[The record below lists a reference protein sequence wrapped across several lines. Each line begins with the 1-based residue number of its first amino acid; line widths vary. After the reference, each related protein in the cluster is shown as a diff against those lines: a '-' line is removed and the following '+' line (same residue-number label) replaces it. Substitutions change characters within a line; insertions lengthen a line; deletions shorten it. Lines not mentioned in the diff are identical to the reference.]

1 MFSCEIRWNCIF
13 SLFLSFC
20 IDSIRLP
27 FSGMI
32 NFPTQGRN
40 MFYNPSEK
48 ELLTLGQA
56 SLTSLLAS
64 WTSWDFFLATCRAIT
79 PFSGYCL
86 CTFCSIALFSFLL
99 YICIYSY
106 SSSTFL
112 EELTCVIILF
122 IFDHFGG
129 THVLTSYSGP
139 LSKEKVRRQSH
150 KSQGFYFVYRTQ

>member
-1 MFSCEIRWNCIF
+1 MAKMVNATFASQNQGVIITRQMWHLPCLPQIYFSIFTNLRHIHWEQILCKSIF
-13 SLFLSFC
+13 SSR
-20 IDSIRLP
+20 D
-27 FSGMI
+27 
-32 NFPTQGRN
+32 
-40 MFYNPSEK
+40 
-48 ELLTLGQA
+48 A
-56 SLTSLLAS
+56 TS
-64 WTSWDFFLATCRAIT
+64 FLATCRAIT
-79 PFSGYCL
+79 PFFGCCL
-86 CTFCSIALFSFLL
+86 CTFCSFALFSFLL
-99 YICIYSY
+99 HICIYSY

>member
-1 MFSCEIRWNCIF
+1 MAKMVNATFASQNQGVIITRQMWHLPCLPQIYFSIFTNLRHIHWEQILCKSIF
-13 SLFLSFC
+13 SSR
-20 IDSIRLP
+20 D
-27 FSGMI
+27 
-32 NFPTQGRN
+32 
-40 MFYNPSEK
+40 
-48 ELLTLGQA
+48 A
-56 SLTSLLAS
+56 TS
-64 WTSWDFFLATCRAIT
+64 FLAT

-112 EELTCVIILF
+112 EELTGVIILF

>member
-1 MFSCEIRWNCIF
+1 MAKMVNATFASQNQGVIITRQMWHLPCLPQIYFSIFKNLRHIHWEQILCKSIF
-13 SLFLSFC
+13 SSR
-20 IDSIRLP
+20 D
-27 FSGMI
+27 
-32 NFPTQGRN
+32 
-40 MFYNPSEK
+40 
-48 ELLTLGQA
+48 A
-56 SLTSLLAS
+56 TS
-64 WTSWDFFLATCRAIT
+64 FLATCRAIT

-112 EELTCVIILF
+112 EELTGVIILF

>member
-1 MFSCEIRWNCIF
+1 MAKMVNATFASQNQGVIITRQMWHLPCLPQIYFSIFTNLRHIHWEQILYKSIF
-13 SLFLSFC
+13 SSR
-20 IDSIRLP
+20 D
-27 FSGMI
+27 
-32 NFPTQGRN
+32 
-40 MFYNPSEK
+40 
-48 ELLTLGQA
+48 A
-56 SLTSLLAS
+56 TS
-64 WTSWDFFLATCRAIT
+64 FLATCRAIT